1 MVIRLPMSKSGYE
14 TLKIELEKL
23 LKTDRMENIKD
34 IERARE
40 HGDLKENAEYHAAK
54 ERQSFIE
61 GRIME
66 LKDKLSRAE
75 VIDCTKVNCEKVVF
89 GTVVTVNDLD
99 TDEEL
104 VYRILGPEESDL
116 RKGRISVQ
124 SPLGSSMLGKSVG
137 DDVQVRTPGGIRQFE
152 IIEITPS
159 QES

>member
-1 MVIRLPMSKSGYE
+1 MSKSGYE